1 MVNILYYHTQVGGGC
16 QYMIGGFLRKIAR
29 ELLFTPVSERLIAF
43 DMSRG
48 GRCGR
53 GMSQQDALSLRCLGR
68 DVADARLEKTSPSTD
83 VPLGSFM

>member
-1 MVNILYYHTQVGGGC
+1 MQLSVLFFI
-16 QYMIGGFLRKIAR
+16 IGAAALADGKSYRI
-29 ELLFTPVSERLIAF
+29 E
-43 DMSRG
+43 MSQG
-48 GRCGR
+48 VRCGR

>member
-1 MVNILYYHTQVGGGC
+1 M
-16 QYMIGGFLRKIAR
+16 
-29 ELLFTPVSERLIAF
+29 E
-43 DMSRG
+43 MSRG
-48 GRCGR
+48 VRCGR